1 MCGLS
6 KRQQHGNSKDTVP
19 YLRLHGAVISVRH
32 IAHIQ
37 KANPMSLRFSFIL
50 QSPAHR
56 PRSANTWFSKSCRSR
71 SA

>member
-37 KANPMSLRFSFIL
+37 KANPMSLRAFLFR
-50 QSPAHR
+50 QSAHLLFFR
-56 PRSANTWFSKSCRSR
+56 IHTIFDIQ
-71 SA
+71 